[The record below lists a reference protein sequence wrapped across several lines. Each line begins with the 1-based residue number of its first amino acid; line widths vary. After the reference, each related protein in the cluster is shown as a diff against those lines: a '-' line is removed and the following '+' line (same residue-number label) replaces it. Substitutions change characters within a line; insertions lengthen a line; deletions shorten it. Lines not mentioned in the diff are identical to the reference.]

1 MGQKSASYNDNLMKW
16 LQDPENAAE
25 YINAAIEDGDKAVFL
40 LALRQVAQARGGMAE
55 VAEKAHLGR
64 ENLYRM
70 LSKRG
75 NPELKSI
82 FNLLHVMGLRL
93 SVSPEVTA

>member
-1 MGQKSASYNDNLMKW
+1 MAQKSAPYDDNLMQW

-93 SVSPEVTA
+93 SVSPEVTV

>member
-1 MGQKSASYNDNLMKW
+1 MGQKSASYKDNLMNW

-93 SVSPEVTA
+93 SVSPKVTA